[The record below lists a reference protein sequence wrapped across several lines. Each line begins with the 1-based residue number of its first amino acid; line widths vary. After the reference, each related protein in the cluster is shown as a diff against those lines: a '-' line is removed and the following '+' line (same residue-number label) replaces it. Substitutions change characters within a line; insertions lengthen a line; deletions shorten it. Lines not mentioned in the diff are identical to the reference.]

1 MYHLPGAYE
10 KWRVGGALRA
20 QSKITTQSLTGSA
33 GYVIKQSPYALVD
46 LVAGYRVNRQLDI
59 QLNVNNLFDK
69 RYFES
74 MQGNNGGNYYG
85 TPRSF
90 LLSTRYQF

>member
-1 MYHLPGAYE
+1 M
-10 KWRVGGALRA
+10 RIRDR
-20 QSKITTQSLTGSA
+20 SKTSTQSLTSA
-33 GYVIKQSPYALVD
+33 EGYVVKQSPFTVVD
-46 LVAGYRVNRQLDI
+46 LVAGYKVNRQLDI
-59 QLNVNNLFDK
+59 QFNVNNLFDK

-90 LLSTRYQF
+90 LLTTRYQF

>member
-20 QSKITTQSLTGSA
+20 QSKITTQSLPGSA

-59 QLNVNNLFDK
+59 QLNVNNLFDRK
-69 RYFES
+69 YYSQVGFYS
-74 MQGNNGGNYYG
+74 QGAWGAG
-85 TPRSF
+85 RSAMV
-90 LLSTRYQF
+90 TMRYQY